1 MTTQAPYGSWPSPIS
16 PEMLTAGVASLQ
28 DVRVGAGATW
38 WLEVRPEDGGRY
50 QIVRRDADG
59 STADVLPDGYGGEDE
74 GARVR
79 RRLVL
84 GGPRR
89 GLLHQLGRPAPVP
102 VGARGRP
109 AGDHRR
115 AGAGARAALRRRR
128 LHARRAMGHLRPR
141 IARRPERDR
150 GAQRDR
156 GDPGRRFGSGS
167 KGPASRACS
176 PRVATSSRRRAS
188 AATGGSWPG
197 SRGTT
202 RTCRGT
208 TPSCGSA
215 TSTTTVR
222 ASWWWTEPGEK
233 RVVPVSR

>member
-38 WLEVRPEDGGRY
+38 WLEVRAGGR
-50 QIVRRDADG
+50 R
-59 STADVLPDGYGGEDE
+59 SLPDRPAQRRRQTRPTCCPTASRQET

-79 RRLVL
+79 RRRIRWTAAWSSSPT
-84 GGPRR
+84 GPTSACT
-89 GLLHQLGRPAPVP
+89 GWSP
-102 VGARGRP
+102 GATRWP
-109 AGDHRR
+109 
-115 AGAGARAALRRRR
+115 
-128 LHARRAMGHLRPR
+128 
-141 IARRPERDR
+141 
-150 GAQRDR
+150 
-156 GDPGRRFGSGS
+156 
-167 KGPASRACS
+167 S
-176 PRVATSSRRRAS
+176 PPSRRRPHALRYADGVCTPDGQWVICIRESHDGPSATEVRNEIVAIRADGSAGFEGPREPCVLAS
-188 AATGGSWPG
+188 GRDFVSAPPCAAATGGSWPG

-233 RVVPVSR
+233 RVVLVSR